1 MQFKKIYKLWCF
13 DRPMKFYL
21 SSFKIGN
28 DPNQLKSL
36 LPDNPKAVYIS
47 NGLDFAKLES
57 QKKHQDWDLRE
68 LNEIGISAK
77 QLDLRKYFGKQAEL
91 RSKLQDVDLIYVSGG
106 NVYDLR
112 IAMRLSEFDEV
123 LKELVD
129 TNKVYGGYSAAVCV
143 LSPTLKGY
151 HIVDDPNLK
160 TYGEY
165 DTMWEGIGL
174 IDWQFAPHFDSDH
187 FESEDT
193 NKEIAYYEEHGMK
206 YKALRD
212 GEVII
217 LDENDLSK

>member
-1 MQFKKIYKLWCF
+1 MYF

-36 LPDNPKAVYIS
+36 LPENPKAVNIS
-47 NGLDFAKLES
+47 NGLDFAKPES

-68 LNEIGISAK
+68 LNEIGISAE

-91 RSKLQDVDLIYVSGG
+91 RSKLQGVDLIYVSGG

-112 IAMRLSEFDEV
+112 IAMRLSGFDEI
-123 LKELVD
+123 LKEFVGA
-129 TNKVYGGYSAAVCV
+129 NKVYGGYSAAVCV

-151 HIVDDPNLK
+151 HVVDNPDLK
-160 TYGEY
+160 TYGDHE
-165 DTMWEGIGL
+165 TIWEGIGL

-187 FESEDT
+187 SESDDI
-193 NKEIAYYEEHGMK
+193 NKEIAYYEDHDMK

-217 LDENDLSK
+217 LDEDGLSK

>member
-1 MQFKKIYKLWCF
+1 MYF
-13 DRPMKFYL
+13 DRSMKFYL

-36 LPDNPKAVYIS
+36 LPENPKAVYIS
-47 NGLDFAKLES
+47 NGLDFAKPER
-57 QKKHQDWDLRE
+57 QKKHQDWDLCE
-68 LNEIGISAK
+68 LSEIGISAE
-77 QLDLRKYFGKQAEL
+77 QLDLREYFGRQSEL
-91 RSKLQDVDLIYVSGG
+91 MTKLQDVDLIYVSGG

-112 IAMRLSEFDEV
+112 IAMRLSEFDEI

-129 TNKVYGGYSAAVCV
+129 ANKVYGGYSAAVCV

-151 HIVDDPNLK
+151 HIVDNPDLK
-160 TYGEY
+160 TYGDHE
-165 DTMWEGIGL
+165 TIWEGIGL

-187 FESEDT
+187 SESEDI
-193 NKEIAYYEEHGMK
+193 NKEIAYYKEYDMK

-217 LDENDLSK
+217 LDENGLSK

>member
-1 MQFKKIYKLWCF
+1 MYF

-36 LPDNPKAVYIS
+36 LPENSKAVYIS
-47 NGLDFAKLES
+47 NGLDFAKPES

-68 LNEIGISAK
+68 LSEIGISAE

-91 RSKLQDVDLIYVSGG
+91 RNKLQDVDLIYVSGG

-112 IAMRLSEFDEV
+112 IAMRLSGFDEI
-123 LKELVD
+123 LKELVGA
-129 TNKVYGGYSAAVCV
+129 NKVYGGYSAAVCV

-151 HIVDDPNLK
+151 HVVDNPDLK
-160 TYGEY
+160 TYGDHE
-165 DTMWEGIGL
+165 TIWEGIDL

-187 FESEDT
+187 SESEDI
-193 NKEIAYYEEHGMK
+193 NKEIAYYEEHDMK

-217 LDENDLSK
+217 LDEDGLSK